1 MAKAGFTVYD
11 LLISCP
17 GDVEEF
23 VDDIENAVDRFN
35 RLFGENH
42 HTRVD
47 TKYWKR
53 DSYPQMGGKPQNIL
67 NRQFINDCDMVVAVF
82 WTKFGTPTDRY
93 GSGTEEE
100 IENMISLGKQVFLYF
115 LDKPC
120 PPSAY
125 HSSYENVGKF
135 KERCRERGVY
145 QEVSDEK
152 ELSNK
157 FHDHLTQYFLANLD
171 EKKNIS
177 SYNAPGGVRSPH
189 PAKESDKKDEF
200 LNNKRED
207 IIRKIRLMQRDAL
220 PGRKRGFRE
229 IPGTVSDAIIYRSQ
243 KELIT
248 EFAARNGI
256 QIDPVFWNVGNLRR
270 RVVGGGKVDIAG
282 TEEEIKRYDEI
293 KELCRE
299 IEEFNKHK
307 RYKTTP
313 I

>member
-1 MAKAGFTVYD
+1 MTKAGFTVYD

-35 RLFGENH
+35 RLFGGSH
-42 HTRVD
+42 HMRVD

-53 DSYPQMGGKPQNIL
+53 DSYPQMGDKPQNIL
-67 NRQFINDCDMVVAVF
+67 NRQFANNCDMVVAVF

-100 IENMISLGKQVFLYF
+100 IENMISSRKQVFLYF
-115 LDKPC
+115 LEKEC
-120 PPSAY
+120 HPSAY
-125 HSSYENVGKF
+125 SSSYENVRKF
-135 KERCRERGVY
+135 KERCRQRGVY

-152 ELSNK
+152 ELSEK
-157 FHDHLTQYFLANLD
+157 FYDHLTQYFLENLN
-171 EKKNIS
+171 EKENIS
-177 SYNAPGGVRSPH
+177 SNNTSGGVQSPH
-189 PAKESDKKDEF
+189 LAKGSDKEDKF
-200 LNNKRED
+200 LNNKREA
-207 IIRKIRLMQRDAL
+207 IIRKIRLMQRDVL
-220 PGRKRGFRE
+220 PGRERCFHE

-256 QIDPVFWNVGNLRR
+256 QIDPAFWNVGNLRR
-270 RVVGGGKVDIAG
+270 SVVGGGRVDVAG

-293 KELCRE
+293 KELCRG
-299 IEEFNKHK
+299 IEEFNRYK
-307 RYKTTP
+307 RY
-313 I
+313 